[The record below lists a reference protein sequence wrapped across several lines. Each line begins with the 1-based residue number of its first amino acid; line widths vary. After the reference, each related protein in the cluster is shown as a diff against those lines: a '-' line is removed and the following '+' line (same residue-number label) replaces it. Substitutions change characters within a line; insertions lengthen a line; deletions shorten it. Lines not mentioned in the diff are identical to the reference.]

1 MLIKHLDN
9 INMRLA
15 MDNQIQQG
23 NKSNPNLDLRTPKEK
38 GGFKW
43 LESPQGFDYWE
54 CLDNGEDPTK
64 VKKAEPSKK
73 TTKKIRAVESR
84 GGKRENAGRKRSNY
98 ISELPQSKQIISV
111 SPDQNILPMAH
122 KRVVQLVMEVKH
134 SGKEIS
140 AFNLAKSIQYDFKDI
155 LKLDK

>member
-15 MDNQIQQG
+15 MDNQILQG

-38 GGFKW
+38 GGFRW
-43 LESPQGFDYWE
+43 RESPQGFDFWE
-54 CLDNGEDPTK
+54 CLENGEDPAK
-64 VKKAEPSKK
+64 VKKAEPTKK
-73 TTKKIRAVESR
+73 TTKKIRATESR
-84 GGKRENAGRKRSNY
+84 GGKRDNAGRKRSNY
-98 ISELPQSKQIISV
+98 ISELPQSKLIISV
-111 SPDQNILPMAH
+111 SPDQNVLPMAH